1 MNWPRFTRARL
12 FLGEL
17 RLCGPSY
24 KPRRTLPNAA
34 IRATFNPALSGPTI
48 RGDGVIM
55 FAALPL
61 LALPVLFYNFV
72 VLAMLPGRFGSVVAN
87 DRMTQQLFSV
97 PMASGGH
104 WSVSLGDMMVFASL
118 VILFIELLKS
128 TTSQRIAII
137 NHSLSMILFIICL
150 VEFLLSRAFS
160 TSAFLLLTAM
170 VLLDV
175 LAGFIV
181 TIVASRRAVEVMH

>member
-1 MNWPRFTRARL
+1 
-12 FLGEL
+12 
-17 RLCGPSY
+17 
-24 KPRRTLPNAA
+24 
-34 IRATFNPALSGPTI
+34 
-48 RGDGVIM
+48 M

-72 VLAMLPGRFGSVVAN
+72 AAFMMPGGFGSLQGN
-87 DRMTQQLFSV
+87 DAMTRVLVSV

-104 WSVSLGDMMVFASL
+104 WAVTLGDLMIFASL

-137 NHSLSMILFIICL
+137 NHSLSMILFIACL
-150 VEFLLSRAFS
+150 VEFLLSRAFA
-160 TSAFLLLTAM
+160 TSAFFLLSMM

-181 TIVASRRAVEVMH
+181 TIVSSRRQLDING

>member
-1 MNWPRFTRARL
+1 
-12 FLGEL
+12 
-17 RLCGPSY
+17 
-24 KPRRTLPNAA
+24 
-34 IRATFNPALSGPTI
+34 
-48 RGDGVIM
+48 M

-61 LALPVLFYNFV
+61 LALPVLFYNF
-72 VLAMLPGRFGSVVAN
+72 LALTYGFGATDAGV
-87 DRMTQQLFSV
+87 RMGAQVFNI

-104 WSVSLGDMMVFASL
+104 WSVTMGDAIVFLSL

-128 TTSQRIAII
+128 TTSRRIAII

-150 VEFLLSRAFS
+150 IEFLLFKAFA
-160 TSAFLLLTAM
+160 TSAFFLLTSM

-181 TIVASRRAVEVMH
+181 TIVASRREIDLVN